1 MCLRVSLFFACL
13 RTKLSFITFIGR
25 LRQVEIPNLSNAFT
39 EHMKVNRIAIWVQI
53 IFYRVSLAF
62 VKFHWFL
69 PGFTGF
75 YRILLGF
82 TEFY

>member
-1 MCLRVSLFFACL
+1 
-13 RTKLSFITFIGR
+13 
-25 LRQVEIPNLSNAFT
+25 
-39 EHMKVNRIAIWVQI
+39 MKVNRIAIWVQI

-75 YRILLGF
+75 YRILLSIIEFHWVLMDYRGF
-82 TEFY
+82 